1 MVFRI
6 VNFNKE
12 LDLYSV
18 ISNEGEQKNV
28 TSFQIVKVM
37 LQGYK
42 FDNAYVTKRGFAIK
56 TASGIRYIQV
66 TLDNNTQMQLIQFM
80 QEQRRLELEAERQ
93 KALQQEQL
101 RIQQEQK
108 RQEQLRQEQLRQ
120 EQLRK
125 QQEQAKNQNMAK
137 TEEVRNGNRVTKI
150 QGSNNRSQKLLYR
163 GTLYLSEESLCRKF
177 NRDISLFK
185 TLRSKGYSIDEALG
199 VKPLRPEEELVSPKQ
214 IQRMLDSMAMQRG
227 EL

>member
-1 MVFRI
+1 M
-6 VNFNKE
+6 N
-12 LDLYSV
+12 
-18 ISNEGEQKNV
+18 
-28 TSFQIVKVM
+28 
-37 LQGYK
+37 
-42 FDNAYVTKRGFAIK
+42 
-56 TASGIRYIQV
+56 
-66 TLDNNTQMQLIQFM
+66 
-80 QEQRRLELEAERQ
+80 EQRRLELEAERQ

-101 RIQQEQK
+101 RMQQEQK

-125 QQEQAKNQNMAK
+125 QQEQAKNQNTAK

-177 NRDISLFK
+177 NRDIRLFK

>member
-1 MVFRI
+1 
-6 VNFNKE
+6 
-12 LDLYSV
+12 
-18 ISNEGEQKNV
+18 
-28 TSFQIVKVM
+28 M

-66 TLDNNTQMQLIQFM
+66 ALDKQTQSQLIQFM
-80 QEQRRLELEAERQ
+80 NEQRRLELEAERQ
-93 KALQQEQL
+93 KAIQQEQL
-101 RIQQEQK
+101 RKQQEQK
-108 RQEQLRQEQLRQ
+108 RQ

-125 QQEQAKNQNMAK
+125 QQEQAKKQSTAK
-137 TEEVRNGNRVTKI
+137 IEEARNGNKVTKI
-150 QGSNNRSQKLLYR
+150 QGSNTRSQKILYR

-177 NRDISLFK
+177 NRDINLFR
-185 TLRSKGYSIDEALG
+185 TLRSKGYSIDEALR

-214 IQRMLDSMAMQRG
+214 IQRMLDSMARQRG

>member
-1 MVFRI
+1 MIFRI

-42 FDNAYVTKRGFAIK
+42 FDNAYVTKRGFAIN

-66 TLDNNTQMQLIQFM
+66 MLDKETQLQLIHFI
-80 QEQRRLELEAERQ
+80 QEQRSLELEAERQ
-93 KALQQEQL
+93 KAIHQEQL
-101 RIQQEQK
+101 RKQQEQK
-108 RQEQLRQEQLRQ
+108 RQEQLRA

-125 QQEQAKNQNMAK
+125 QQEQAKKQSTAK
-137 TEEVRNGNRVTKI
+137 VEEVRNGNRVTKI
-150 QGSNNRSQKLLYR
+150 QGSNTRSQKILYR

-177 NRDISLFK
+177 NRDINLFR

>member
-1 MVFRI
+1 MIFRI

-28 TSFQIVKVM
+28 TSFQILKVM

-66 TLDNNTQMQLIQFM
+66 TLDKQTQLQLIQFM
-80 QEQRRLELEAERQ
+80 NEQRRLELEAERQ
-93 KALQQEQL
+93 KAIQQEQL
-101 RIQQEQK
+101 RKQQEQK
-108 RQEQLRQEQLRQ
+108 RQEQLRQ

>member
-1 MVFRI
+1 MIFRI

-42 FDNAYVTKRGFAIK
+42 FDNAYVTKRGFAIN

-66 TLDNNTQMQLIQFM
+66 MLDKETQLQLIHFI

-93 KALQQEQL
+93 KAIQQEQL
-101 RIQQEQK
+101 RKQQEQK
-108 RQEQLRQEQLRQ
+108 RQEQLRT

-125 QQEQAKNQNMAK
+125 QQEQAKKQSTAK
-137 TEEVRNGNRVTKI
+137 IEEARNGNKVTKI
-150 QGSNNRSQKLLYR
+150 QGSNTRSQKILYR

-177 NRDISLFK
+177 NRDISLFR

-214 IQRMLDSMAMQRG
+214 IQRMLDSMARQRG

>member
-1 MVFRI
+1 MIFRI

-42 FDNAYVTKRGFAIK
+42 FDNAYLTKRGFAIN
-56 TASGIRYIQV
+56 TASGIRYIQAL
-66 TLDNNTQMQLIQFM
+66 LDKQTQLQLVQFM
-80 QEQRRLELEAERQ
+80 QEQRSLALETERQ
-93 KALQQEQL
+93 KAIQQEQL
-101 RIQQEQK
+101 RKQQEQK
-108 RQEQLRQEQLRQ
+108 RQEQLRAEQLRN
-120 EQLRK
+120 
-125 QQEQAKNQNMAK
+125 QQEQAKKQSTAK
-137 TEEVRNGNRVTKI
+137 VEEVRTGNRVTKI
-150 QGSNNRSQKLLYR
+150 QGSNNRRQKLLYR

-177 NRDISLFK
+177 NRDVILFR

>member
-1 MVFRI
+1 MIFRI

-28 TSFQIVKVM
+28 TSFQILKVM

-42 FDNAYVTKRGFAIK
+42 FDNAYVTKKGFAIN
-56 TASGIRYIQV
+56 TTSGIRYIQV
-66 TLDNNTQMQLIQFM
+66 ALDKETQLQLIKFM

-93 KALQQEQL
+93 KAIQQEQL
-101 RIQQEQK
+101 RKQQEQK
-108 RQEQLRQEQLRQ
+108 RQEQLRA

-125 QQEQAKNQNMAK
+125 QQEQTKKQSTAKV
-137 TEEVRNGNRVTKI
+137 EEVRNGNKVTKI
-150 QGSNNRSQKLLYR
+150 QGSSTRSQKLLYR

-177 NRDISLFK
+177 NRDINLFR

>member
-1 MVFRI
+1 MIFRI

-42 FDNAYVTKRGFAIK
+42 FDNAYVTKRGFAIN

-66 TLDNNTQMQLIQFM
+66 MLDKETQLQLIHFI

-93 KALQQEQL
+93 KAIQQEQL
-101 RIQQEQK
+101 RKQQEQK
-108 RQEQLRQEQLRQ
+108 RQEQLRT

-125 QQEQAKNQNMAK
+125 QQEQAKKQSTAK

-150 QGSNNRSQKLLYR
+150 QGSNTRSQKILYR

-177 NRDISLFK
+177 NRDINLFR

-214 IQRMLDSMAMQRG
+214 IQRMLDSMARQRG

>member
-66 TLDNNTQMQLIQFM
+66 TLDKQTQLQLIQFM
-80 QEQRRLELEAERQ
+80 NEQRRLELEAERQ

-101 RIQQEQK
+101 RMQQEQK
-108 RQEQLRQEQLRQ
+108 RQERLRQEQLRQ

-125 QQEQAKNQNMAK
+125 QQEQAKKQSTAK
-137 TEEVRNGNRVTKI
+137 AEEVRTGNIVTKI

-177 NRDISLFK
+177 NRDVNLFR

>member
-125 QQEQAKNQNMAK
+125 QQEQAKNQNTAK
-137 TEEVRNGNRVTKI
+137 TEEVQNGNRVTKI

-214 IQRMLDSMAMQRG
+214 IQRMLDSMARQRG

>member
-1 MVFRI
+1 MIFRI
-6 VNFNKE
+6 VDFNKE

-66 TLDNNTQMQLIQFM
+66 TLDKDTQLQLIHFM

-93 KALQQEQL
+93 KILQ
-101 RIQQEQK
+101 
-108 RQEQLRQEQLRQ
+108 Q

-125 QQEQAKNQNMAK
+125 QQEQKDKN
-137 TEEVRNGNRVTKI
+137 
-150 QGSNNRSQKLLYR
+150 S
-163 GTLYLSEESLCRKF
+163 
-177 NRDISLFK
+177 
-185 TLRSKGYSIDEALG
+185 
-199 VKPLRPEEELVSPKQ
+199 
-214 IQRMLDSMAMQRG
+214 
-227 EL
+227 

>member
-1 MVFRI
+1 MIFRI

-42 FDNAYVTKRGFAIK
+42 FDNAYVTKRGFAIN

-66 TLDNNTQMQLIQFM
+66 MLDKETQLQLIHFI

-93 KALQQEQL
+93 KAIQQEQL
-101 RIQQEQK
+101 RKQQEQK
-108 RQEQLRQEQLRQ
+108 RQEQLRT

-125 QQEQAKNQNMAK
+125 QQEQAKKQSTAK
-137 TEEVRNGNRVTKI
+137 IEEARNGNKVTKI
-150 QGSNNRSQKLLYR
+150 QGSNTRSQKILYR

-177 NRDISLFK
+177 NRDINLFR
-185 TLRSKGYSIDEALG
+185 TLRSKEYSIDEALG

-214 IQRMLDSMAMQRG
+214 IQRMLDSMARQRG

>member
-1 MVFRI
+1 MIFRI
-6 VNFNKE
+6 VDFNKE

-66 TLDNNTQMQLIQFM
+66 TLDKDTQLQLIHFM

-93 KALQQEQL
+93 KILQQEQL
-101 RIQQEQK
+101 RKQQEQK
-108 RQEQLRQEQLRQ
+108 RQEQLGKQQLG
-120 EQLRK
+120 K
-125 QQEQAKNQNMAK
+125 QQEQAKKQSTTK
-137 TEEVRNGNRVTKI
+137 TEEVRIRSGNKVTKI
-150 QGSNNRSQKLLYR
+150 QSSNNRSQKLLYR
-163 GTLYLSEESLCRKF
+163 GTLYFSEESLCKKF
-177 NRDISLFK
+177 NRDIKVFK

>member
-66 TLDNNTQMQLIQFM
+66 TLDKQTQLQLIQFM
-80 QEQRRLELEAERQ
+80 NEQRRLELEAERQ
-93 KALQQEQL
+93 KAIQQEQL
-101 RIQQEQK
+101 RKQQEQK
-108 RQEQLRQEQLRQ
+108 RQEQLRA

-125 QQEQAKNQNMAK
+125 QQEQAKKQSTAK
-137 TEEVRNGNRVTKI
+137 VEEVRNGNRVTKI

>member
-66 TLDNNTQMQLIQFM
+66 ALDKQTQLQLIQFM
-80 QEQRRLELEAERQ
+80 NEQRRLELEAERQ

-101 RIQQEQK
+101 RMQQEQK
-108 RQEQLRQEQLRQ
+108 RQERLRQEQLRQ

-125 QQEQAKNQNMAK
+125 QQEQAKNQNTAK

>member
-66 TLDNNTQMQLIQFM
+66 TLDKQTQLQLIQFM
-80 QEQRRLELEAERQ
+80 NEQRRLELEAERQ
-93 KALQQEQL
+93 KA
-101 RIQQEQK
+101 IQQEQK
-108 RQEQLRQEQLRQ
+108 RQEQLRQERLRQEQLRQ

-125 QQEQAKNQNMAK
+125 QQEQAKKQSTAK
-137 TEEVRNGNRVTKI
+137 AEEVRNGNRVTKI

>member
-1 MVFRI
+1 MIFRI
-6 VNFNKE
+6 VDFNKE

-66 TLDNNTQMQLIQFM
+66 TLDKQTQLQLIQFM
-80 QEQRRLELEAERQ
+80 NEQRRLELEAERQ

-101 RIQQEQK
+101 RMQQEQK
-108 RQEQLRQEQLRQ
+108 RQERLRQ

-125 QQEQAKNQNMAK
+125 QQEQAKNQNTAK

-177 NRDISLFK
+177 NRDVNLFK

>member
-42 FDNAYVTKRGFAIK
+42 FDNAYVTKRGFAIN

-66 TLDNNTQMQLIQFM
+66 MLDKETQLQLIHFI

-101 RIQQEQK
+101 RKQQEQK
-108 RQEQLRQEQLRQ
+108 RQEQLRA

-125 QQEQAKNQNMAK
+125 QQEQAKKQSTAK
-137 TEEVRNGNRVTKI
+137 AEEVRTGNKVTKI

-177 NRDISLFK
+177 NRDINLFR

>member
-1 MVFRI
+1 MIFRI

-66 TLDNNTQMQLIQFM
+66 TLDKQTQLQLIQFM
-80 QEQRRLELEAERQ
+80 NEQRRLELEAERQ
-93 KALQQEQL
+93 KAIQQEQL
-101 RIQQEQK
+101 RKQQEQK
-108 RQEQLRQEQLRQ
+108 RQEQLRA

-125 QQEQAKNQNMAK
+125 QQEQAKKQSTAK
-137 TEEVRNGNRVTKI
+137 VEEVRNGNRVTKI

>member
-1 MVFRI
+1 MIFRI
-6 VNFNKE
+6 VDFNKE

-66 TLDNNTQMQLIQFM
+66 TLDKDTQLQLIHFM

-93 KALQQEQL
+93 KILQQEQL
-101 RIQQEQK
+101 RKQQEQK
-108 RQEQLRQEQLRQ
+108 RQEQLGKQQLG
-120 EQLRK
+120 K
-125 QQEQAKNQNMAK
+125 QQEQAKKQSTTK

>member
-1 MVFRI
+1 MIFRI

-28 TSFQIVKVM
+28 TSFQIVKVI

-42 FDNAYVTKRGFAIK
+42 FDNAYVTKKGFAIN
-56 TASGIRYIQV
+56 TTSGIRYIQV
-66 TLDNNTQMQLIQFM
+66 ALYKQTQSQLIQFM
-80 QEQRRLELEAERQ
+80 NEQRRLELEAERQ

-108 RQEQLRQEQLRQ
+108 RQEQLRQEQLR
-120 EQLRK
+120 K
-125 QQEQAKNQNMAK
+125 QQEQAKNQNTAK

>member
-1 MVFRI
+1 MIFRI

-42 FDNAYVTKRGFAIK
+42 FDNAYVTKRGFAIN

-66 TLDNNTQMQLIQFM
+66 MLDKETQLQLIHFI

-93 KALQQEQL
+93 KAIQQEQL
-101 RIQQEQK
+101 RKQQEQK
-108 RQEQLRQEQLRQ
+108 RQEQLRT

-125 QQEQAKNQNMAK
+125 QQEQAKKQSTAK
-137 TEEVRNGNRVTKI
+137 IEEARNGNKVTKI
-150 QGSNNRSQKLLYR
+150 QGSNTRSQKILYR

-177 NRDISLFK
+177 NRDINLFR

-214 IQRMLDSMAMQRG
+214 IQRMLDSMARQRG

>member
-42 FDNAYVTKRGFAIK
+42 FDNAYVTKKGFAIN
-56 TASGIRYIQV
+56 TTSGIRYIQV
-66 TLDNNTQMQLIQFM
+66 ALDKETQLQLIKFM

-93 KALQQEQL
+93 KAIQQEQL
-101 RIQQEQK
+101 RKQQEQK
-108 RQEQLRQEQLRQ
+108 RQEQLRT

-125 QQEQAKNQNMAK
+125 QQEQAKKQSTAK
-137 TEEVRNGNRVTKI
+137 IEEARNGNKVTKI
-150 QGSNNRSQKLLYR
+150 QGSNTRSQKILYR

-177 NRDISLFK
+177 NRDINLFR

-214 IQRMLDSMAMQRG
+214 IQRMLDSMARQRG

>member
-1 MVFRI
+1 MIFRI

-42 FDNAYVTKRGFAIK
+42 FDNAYVTKRGFAIN

-66 TLDNNTQMQLIQFM
+66 MLDKETQLQLIHFI

-93 KALQQEQL
+93 KAIQQEQL
-101 RIQQEQK
+101 RKQQEQK
-108 RQEQLRQEQLRQ
+108 RQ

-125 QQEQAKNQNMAK
+125 QQEQAKKQSTAK
-137 TEEVRNGNRVTKI
+137 TEEARNGNKVTKI
-150 QGSNNRSQKLLYR
+150 QGSNTRSQKILYR

-177 NRDISLFK
+177 NRDINLFR

-214 IQRMLDSMAMQRG
+214 IQRMLDSMARQRG

>member
-108 RQEQLRQEQLRQ
+108 RQEQLRQEQLR
-120 EQLRK
+120 K
-125 QQEQAKNQNMAK
+125 QQEQTKKQSTTK
-137 TEEVRNGNRVTKI
+137 TEEVRNGNRVTEI

>member
-56 TASGIRYIQV
+56 TASGIRYIQAA
-66 TLDNNTQMQLIQFM
+66 LDKQTQLQLILFM
-80 QEQRRLELEAERQ
+80 NEQRRLELEAERQ

-108 RQEQLRQEQLRQ
+108 RQEQLRQEQLR
-120 EQLRK
+120 K
-125 QQEQAKNQNMAK
+125 QQEQTKKQSTTK

-214 IQRMLDSMAMQRG
+214 IQRMLD
-227 EL
+227 

>member
-1 MVFRI
+1 MIFRI
-6 VNFNKE
+6 VDFNKE

-66 TLDNNTQMQLIQFM
+66 TLDKDTQLQLIHFM

-93 KALQQEQL
+93 KILQQEQL
-101 RIQQEQK
+101 RKQQEQK
-108 RQEQLRQEQLRQ
+108 RQEQLGKQQLG
-120 EQLRK
+120 K
-125 QQEQAKNQNMAK
+125 QQEQAKKQSTTK
-137 TEEVRNGNRVTKI
+137 TEEVRSGNKVTKI
-150 QGSNNRSQKLLYR
+150 QSSNNRSQKLLYR
-163 GTLYLSEESLCRKF
+163 GTLYFSEESLCKKF
-177 NRDISLFK
+177 NRDIKLFK

>member
-1 MVFRI
+1 MIFRI

-28 TSFQIVKVM
+28 TSFQILKVM

-42 FDNAYVTKRGFAIK
+42 FDNAYVTKKGFAIN
-56 TASGIRYIQV
+56 TTSGIRYIQV
-66 TLDNNTQMQLIQFM
+66 ALDKETQLQIIKFM

-93 KALQQEQL
+93 KAIQQEQL
-101 RIQQEQK
+101 RKQQEQK
-108 RQEQLRQEQLRQ
+108 RQEQLRA

-125 QQEQAKNQNMAK
+125 QQEQAKKQSTAK
-137 TEEVRNGNRVTKI
+137 VEEVRNGNKVTKI
-150 QGSNNRSQKLLYR
+150 EGSSTRSQKLLYR
-163 GTLYLSEESLCRKF
+163 GTSYLSEESLCRKF
-177 NRDISLFK
+177 NRDINLFR

-214 IQRMLDSMAMQRG
+214 IQRMLDSMARQRG

>member
-125 QQEQAKNQNMAK
+125 QQEQAKNQNTAK

-199 VKPLRPEEELVSPKQ
+199 VKPLRPEEELISPKQ

>member
-66 TLDNNTQMQLIQFM
+66 ALDKQTQLQLIQFM
-80 QEQRRLELEAERQ
+80 NEQRRLELEAERQ

-108 RQEQLRQEQLRQ
+108 RQEQLRQEQLR
-120 EQLRK
+120 K
-125 QQEQAKNQNMAK
+125 QQEQTKKQSTTK

-185 TLRSKGYSIDEALG
+185 TLRSKG
-199 VKPLRPEEELVSPKQ
+199 
-214 IQRMLDSMAMQRG
+214 
-227 EL
+227 

>member
-56 TASGIRYIQV
+56 TASGIRYIQAA
-66 TLDNNTQMQLIQFM
+66 LDKQTQLQLILFM
-80 QEQRRLELEAERQ
+80 NEQRRLELEAERQ

-108 RQEQLRQEQLRQ
+108 RQEQLRQEQLR
-120 EQLRK
+120 K
-125 QQEQAKNQNMAK
+125 QQEQTKKQSTTK

>member
-66 TLDNNTQMQLIQFM
+66 TLDKQTQLQLIQFM
-80 QEQRRLELEAERQ
+80 NEQRRLELEAERQ

-101 RIQQEQK
+101 RMQQEQK
-108 RQEQLRQEQLRQ
+108 RQERLRQ

-125 QQEQAKNQNMAK
+125 QQEQAKNQNTAK

-177 NRDISLFK
+177 NRDVILFR

>member
-42 FDNAYVTKRGFAIK
+42 FDNAYVTKRGFAIN

-66 TLDNNTQMQLIQFM
+66 ALDKQTQLQLIQFM
-80 QEQRRLELEAERQ
+80 NEQRRLELEAERQ
-93 KALQQEQL
+93 KVLQQEQL
-101 RIQQEQK
+101 RMQQEQK
-108 RQEQLRQEQLRQ
+108 RQERLRQ

-125 QQEQAKNQNMAK
+125 QQEQAKNQNTAK

>member
-66 TLDNNTQMQLIQFM
+66 ALDKQTQLQLIQFM
-80 QEQRRLELEAERQ
+80 NEQRRLELEAERQ

-108 RQEQLRQEQLRQ
+108 RQEQLRQEQLR
-120 EQLRK
+120 K
-125 QQEQAKNQNMAK
+125 QQEQTKKQSTTK

>member
-108 RQEQLRQEQLRQ
+108 RQEQLRQEQLR
-120 EQLRK
+120 K
-125 QQEQAKNQNMAK
+125 QQEQAKNQNTAK
-137 TEEVRNGNRVTKI
+137 TEEVQNGNRVTKI

-214 IQRMLDSMAMQRG
+214 IQRMLDSMARQRG

>member
-1 MVFRI
+1 MIFRI

-28 TSFQIVKVM
+28 TSFQILKVM

-42 FDNAYVTKRGFAIK
+42 FDNAYVTKKGFAIN
-56 TASGIRYIQV
+56 TTSGIRYIQV
-66 TLDNNTQMQLIQFM
+66 ALDKETQLQLIKFM

-93 KALQQEQL
+93 KAIQQEQL
-101 RIQQEQK
+101 RKQQEQK
-108 RQEQLRQEQLRQ
+108 RQEQLRA

-125 QQEQAKNQNMAK
+125 QQEQTKKQSTAKV
-137 TEEVRNGNRVTKI
+137 EEVRNGNKVTKI
-150 QGSNNRSQKLLYR
+150 QDSSTRSQKILYR

-177 NRDISLFK
+177 NRDINLFR

-214 IQRMLDSMAMQRG
+214 IQRMLDSMARQRG

>member
-1 MVFRI
+1 MIFRI

-42 FDNAYVTKRGFAIK
+42 FDNAYVTKRGFAIN

-66 TLDNNTQMQLIQFM
+66 ILDKETQLQLIHFI

-93 KALQQEQL
+93 KAIQQEQL
-101 RIQQEQK
+101 RKQQEQK
-108 RQEQLRQEQLRQ
+108 RQEQLRT

-125 QQEQAKNQNMAK
+125 QQEQAKKQSTAK
-137 TEEVRNGNRVTKI
+137 IEEARKGNKVTKI
-150 QGSNNRSQKLLYR
+150 QGSNTRSQKILYR

-177 NRDISLFK
+177 NRDINLFR

-199 VKPLRPEEELVSPKQ
+199 VKPLRPEEELVSPK
-214 IQRMLDSMAMQRG
+214 
-227 EL
+227 

>member
-66 TLDNNTQMQLIQFM
+66 ALDKQTQLQLIQFM
-80 QEQRRLELEAERQ
+80 NEQRRLELEAERQ

-108 RQEQLRQEQLRQ
+108 RQEQLRQEQLR
-120 EQLRK
+120 K
-125 QQEQAKNQNMAK
+125 Q
-137 TEEVRNGNRVTKI
+137 
-150 QGSNNRSQKLLYR
+150 
-163 GTLYLSEESLCRKF
+163 
-177 NRDISLFK
+177 
-185 TLRSKGYSIDEALG
+185 
-199 VKPLRPEEELVSPKQ
+199 
-214 IQRMLDSMAMQRG
+214 
-227 EL
+227 

>member
-66 TLDNNTQMQLIQFM
+66 TLDKQTQLQLIQFM
-80 QEQRRLELEAERQ
+80 NEQRRLELEAERQ

-101 RIQQEQK
+101 RMQQEQK
-108 RQEQLRQEQLRQ
+108 RQERLRQEQLRQ

-125 QQEQAKNQNMAK
+125 QQEQAKNQNTAK

>member
-125 QQEQAKNQNMAK
+125 QQEQAKNQNTAK